1 MDITFLGNRE
11 EYEKWYMQILSSGDD
26 VEYPSLLN
34 SHEIE
39 AAIAENLPASF
50 PCMAYRQKSEFNYLD
65 EEIVYV
71 YEEEFSQWMDRMGK
85 VKR

>member
-1 MDITFLGNRE
+1 
-11 EYEKWYMQILSSGDD
+11 
-26 VEYPSLLN
+26 
-34 SHEIE
+34 
-39 AAIAENLPASF
+39 
-50 PCMAYRQKSEFNYLD
+50 MAYRQKSEFNYLD